1 MAGNSH
7 NNLRS
12 VRDLLRSLLHEKRPT
27 NRLSWPPREAKRR
40 HRRQKLQL
48 LAGTRQNFY
57 ACGISFYDGSKFSY
71 LWWHIN
77 DFTDPPGHRI
87 DRAGFDTYQSRQIV
101 KVQGSLLRPAQ
112 DSAVEPHM
120 RKPNCPMWLS
130 MIQLRWRVGSK
141 LDLALDDFHPW
152 QNAHAASFDLGS
164 SALAPIRSNRVIL
177 GAASVHAYSARGSHE
192 ICRRERIS
200 VPAKIARQPF
210 YHLEP
215 AGPMRALEP
224 AGRHLADAP
233 AEPVTFH
240 QELDAITESAIGL
253 DCDLVN
259 HSAREQP
266 KAVAGVVR
274 RQTGEMVKGEIG
286 GAHQCGLQ
294 PGAADHAATGHKAAG
309 TDDVATLC
317 RRCHHR

>member
-1 MAGNSH
+1 
-7 NNLRS
+7 
-12 VRDLLRSLLHEKRPT
+12 
-27 NRLSWPPREAKRR
+27 
-40 HRRQKLQL
+40 
-48 LAGTRQNFY
+48 
-57 ACGISFYDGSKFSY
+57 
-71 LWWHIN
+71 
-77 DFTDPPGHRI
+77 
-87 DRAGFDTYQSRQIV
+87 
-101 KVQGSLLRPAQ
+101 
-112 DSAVEPHM
+112 M

-274 RQTGEMVKGEIG
+274 RQTGDMVKGEIG

-317 RRCHHR
+317 RRCHHRIDDASVIIIVRRRHDGIGRFAVRKAGHYCTVSTAPAVAYEYDSKSHQCRAIVLDR